1 MNQNLPPNQTGRHH
15 DDEGFDP
22 QPDSRSDS
30 RRDPSQDDRG
40 ENPYY
45 ANQRSA
51 AQPDL
56 DANAPTLKSNE
67 LQRLNR
73 KALVF
78 LAGIVALLLLA
89 AFWMFKSATSGKDE
103 TAKPREEAVVIP
115 ELPRTPEVDA
125 PIQEV
130 APIELAQSRQ
140 VEMPPLPQEPAMP
153 PAYPQ
158 DYGQAPAGP
167 RGPTLMERRMTNA
180 EGASAGAEQGKQPD
194 PYVQAMLATLPGHQQ
209 NPAGQ
214 ELQQAEATS
223 AQYINKPDA
232 LLVRGTYIRCV
243 LETRIITDLPGFT
256 SCLVTEPVYSI
267 NGRRLLLPK
276 GSKMLGS
283 YNVQDPKFPRVS
295 VIWDRITTPNGIDV
309 SMASPG
315 IDNLGSAGHP
325 GQLNS
330 HWGSKISAALFISLL
345 SDAFKYAGEKNG
357 PTTTTVTSGGQ
368 VIEQP
373 FQSNTART
381 VERLANQAVDRYS
394 SRPATVTINQGTV
407 VNIYVAKD
415 VDFSGVLAR
424 N

>member
-1 MNQNLPPNQTGRHH
+1 VNQNLPPNQTGRPH
-15 DDEGFDP
+15 DDEGSDP
-22 QPDSRSDS
+22 Q
-30 RRDPSQDDRG
+30 RDTHRGPGQDDSG

-51 AQPDL
+51 PSPDL

-78 LAGIVALLLLA
+78 LVGIVALLIVA

-115 ELPRTPEVDA
+115 ELPRAPEGEA
-125 PIQEV
+125 PAQEV
-130 APIELAQSRQ
+130 APIELAQSNQ
-140 VEMPPLPQEPAMP
+140 MEMPPLPQEPAMQ
-153 PAYPQ
+153 PAYPPE
-158 DYGQAPAGP
+158 YGQTPTGP
-167 RGPTLMERRMTNA
+167 REPTLMERRMANA
-180 EGASAGAEQGKQPD
+180 DGSDAGGQGKQPD
-194 PYVQAMLATLPGHQQ
+194 PYVQAMLATLPGNQKD
-209 NPAGQ
+209 PAQ
-214 ELQQAEATS
+214 ELQPTEATS

-243 LETRIITDLPGFT
+243 LETRIITDIPGFT

-325 GQLNS
+325 GKLNS

-345 SDAFKYAGEKNG
+345 SDAFKYAGEKSG
-357 PTTTTVTSGGQ
+357 PTTTTVTTGGQ

>member
-1 MNQNLPPNQTGRHH
+1 MNQNLPPNQTGRPH
-15 DDEGFDP
+15 DDEG
-22 QPDSRSDS
+22 SDS
-30 RRDPSQDDRG
+30 QRDSQRDSGQDDRG

-51 AQPDL
+51 SPPDL
-56 DANAPTLKSNE
+56 DASAPTLKSNE

-78 LAGIVALLLLA
+78 LIGIVALLIVA

-103 TAKPREEAVVIP
+103 KTKPREEAVVIP

-125 PIQEV
+125 PVQEV
-130 APIELAQSRQ
+130 APIELAQSQ
-140 VEMPPLPQEPAMP
+140 VEIPPLPQQPAMQ
-153 PAYPQ
+153 PAYPP
-158 DYGQAPAGP
+158 DYGQAPTGP
-167 RGPTLMERRMTNA
+167 REPSLMERRMANM
-180 EGASAGAEQGKQPD
+180 EGGGGAGGNQGKQPD
-194 PYVQAMLATLPGHQQ
+194 PYVQAMLATLPGNQQ
-209 NPAGQ
+209 NAASQ
-214 ELQQAEATS
+214 DLQPAEATS

-243 LETRIITDLPGFT
+243 LETRIITDIPGFT

-283 YNVQDPKFPRVS
+283 YNVQDPKFPRVE

-325 GQLNS
+325 GKLNS
-330 HWGSKISAALFISLL
+330 HWGSKISSALFISLL

-381 VERLANQAVDRYS
+381 VERLANQAVDRYA

-415 VDFSGVLAR
+415 VDFSGVLAH

>member
-1 MNQNLPPNQTGRHH
+1 MNQNLPPNQTGRPH
-15 DDEGFDP
+15 DDDG
-22 QPDSRSDS
+22 SDS
-30 RRDPSQDDRG
+30 QRDSYRDSDQGGRG

-51 AQPDL
+51 PPPDL

-78 LAGIVALLLLA
+78 LAGIVALLIVA
-89 AFWMFKSATSGKDE
+89 AFWMFKSATSGRDE
-103 TAKPREEAVVIP
+103 ATKPREEAVVIP
-115 ELPRTPEVDA
+115 ELPRAPEGEA
-125 PIQEV
+125 PAQEV
-130 APIELAQSRQ
+130 APIELAQSSQ
-140 VEMPPLPQEPAMP
+140 MEMPPLPQEPAMQ
-153 PAYPQ
+153 PAYPP
-158 DYGQAPAGP
+158 DYGQAPTGP
-167 RGPTLMERRMTNA
+167 RAPTLMERRMANA
-180 EGASAGAEQGKQPD
+180 DGSDAGGPQGKQPD
-194 PYVQAMLATLPGHQQ
+194 PYVQAMLATLPGNQKD
-209 NPAGQ
+209 PDQ
-214 ELQQAEATS
+214 ELQPVEATS

-243 LETRIITDLPGFT
+243 LETRIITDIPGFT

-283 YNVQDPKFPRVS
+283 YNVQDPKFPRVE

-325 GQLNS
+325 GKLNS
-330 HWGSKISAALFISLL
+330 HWGSKISSALFISLL

-381 VERLANQAVDRYS
+381 VERLANQAVDRYA

-407 VNIYVAKD
+407 VSIYVAKD

>member
-1 MNQNLPPNQTGRHH
+1 MNQNLPPNQTGRPR
-15 DDEGFDP
+15 DDEGSDHQRDP
-22 QPDSRSDS
+22 Q
-30 RRDPSQDDRG
+30 RDPSRDDRG

-73 KALVF
+73 KALIF
-78 LAGIVALLLLA
+78 LAGIVALLILA
-89 AFWMFKSATSGKDE
+89 AFWMFKSATSGKNE

-115 ELPRTPEVDA
+115 ELPRGPEGEA
-125 PIQEV
+125 PMPEV
-130 APIELAQSRQ
+130 APIELAQNSQ
-140 VEMPPLPQEPAMP
+140 AELPPLPQEPVVP
-153 PAYPQ
+153 PAYPS
-158 DYGQAPAGP
+158 DYGQMPAGP
-167 RGPTLMERRMTNA
+167 HGPTLMERRMTNA
-180 EGASAGAEQGKQPD
+180 DGGGAGAEQGKQPD

-214 ELQQAEATS
+214 ELEPAAATS

-243 LETRIITDLPGFT
+243 LETRIITDIPGFT

-415 VDFSGVLAR
+415 VDFSGVLAS

>member
-1 MNQNLPPNQTGRHH
+1 MNQNLPPNQTGRPH
-15 DDEGFDP
+15 DDDGFDP
-22 QPDSRSDS
+22 Q
-30 RRDPSQDDRG
+30 RDAGQDDRG

-51 AQPDL
+51 PPPDL
-56 DANAPTLKSNE
+56 DANAPSLKSNE

-78 LAGIVALLLLA
+78 LAGIVALLIVA

-103 TAKPREEAVVIP
+103 KAKPREEAVVIP

-125 PIQEV
+125 PVQEV
-130 APIELAQSRQ
+130 APIELAQSQ
-140 VEMPPLPQEPAMP
+140 VEVPPLPQEPAMQ
-153 PAYPQ
+153 PAYPS

-167 RGPTLMERRMTNA
+167 RAPTLMERRMANA
-180 EGASAGAEQGKQPD
+180 DGSDAGGGGAPGKQPD
-194 PYVQAMLATLPGHQQ
+194 PYVQAMLATLPGNQQ
-209 NPAGQ
+209 NASQ
-214 ELQQAEATS
+214 ELQPAETTS
-223 AQYINKPDA
+223 AQFINKPDA

-243 LETRIITDLPGFT
+243 LETRIITDIPGFT

-325 GQLNS
+325 GKLNS

>member
-1 MNQNLPPNQTGRHH
+1 
-15 DDEGFDP
+15 
-22 QPDSRSDS
+22 
-30 RRDPSQDDRG
+30 
-40 ENPYY
+40 
-45 ANQRSA
+45 
-51 AQPDL
+51 
-56 DANAPTLKSNE
+56 
-67 LQRLNR
+67 
-73 KALVF
+73 
-78 LAGIVALLLLA
+78 
-89 AFWMFKSATSGKDE
+89 
-103 TAKPREEAVVIP
+103 
-115 ELPRTPEVDA
+115 
-125 PIQEV
+125 
-130 APIELAQSRQ
+130 
-140 VEMPPLPQEPAMP
+140 
-153 PAYPQ
+153 
-158 DYGQAPAGP
+158 
-167 RGPTLMERRMTNA
+167 MERRVNNA
-180 EGASAGAEQGKQPD
+180 QEGGTGIEQGKQPD

-315 IDNLGSAGHP
+315 MDNLGSAGHP

-415 VDFSGVLAR
+415 VDFSSVLAR